1 MNQKPQLPTFS
12 SKPTINKFDPN
23 KLTVPTRADVQSALT
38 PIEDFSGVSKVITIA
53 SIQLK
58 KKPIFPQV
66 KRNRKCSIVRE
77 EDDDEEELSD
87 GVAHSDSSS
96 TFSRR
101 GSKSEG
107 RLNLLMQKVVLKTDD
122 EGKMFKNGV
131 CPLSLTCKDDTK
143 IITQTTKSLDEIE
156 IIDNPVAKNV
166 ATAKPR
172 NLPTIRRNKLIQI
185 RTPSCSSS
193 EASDDDT
200 KARKKKTGN
209 MNDTPSRFHYR
220 DSHDDSSDSQEQP
233 NNFANSSAR
242 IPKRQQQQQ
251 NTQQSSSGNEK
262 QQQQQQNS
270 NSKEKS
276 NTRNKKHENLR
287 QMRSRARRHTNSRHK
302 ESQSL
307 DRICES
313 HEYGAGNEFNHSVSN
328 NNGNKRNSISGTC
341 ATIDVDEINPKF
353 KSAQSDTNITNLL
366 NSAIIEDELLY
377 GGCEHDDE
385 DEGKA
390 KAIIGTHTTKYSR
403 AFKKITQLKR
413 YFHVVNFS

>member
-1 MNQKPQLPTFS
+1 M
-12 SKPTINKFDPN
+12 
-23 KLTVPTRADVQSALT
+23 
-38 PIEDFSGVSKVITIA
+38 
-53 SIQLK
+53 
-58 KKPIFPQV
+58 QV

-77 EDDDEEELSD
+77 EEDDEEELSD
-87 GVAHSDSSS
+87 GVVHSDSSS

-107 RLNLLMQKVVLKTDD
+107 RLNLLMQKVVLKNED

-143 IITQTTKSLDEIE
+143 IVTHTTKSLDEIE
-156 IIDNPVAKNV
+156 ISQEVPAPAVK
-166 ATAKPR
+166 TR

-200 KARKKKTGN
+200 NKARKKKSGN
-209 MNDTPSRFHYR
+209 INDCPTRYHYR

-233 NNFANSSAR
+233 NHFAISTAVR
-242 IPKRQQQQQ
+242 ISKRQHQQQSH
-251 NTQQSSSGNEK
+251 QSSSGNDSK
-262 QQQQQQNS
+262 QQNNS
-270 NSKEKS
+270 SGGGGGKEKS
-276 NTRNKKHENLR
+276 NTRNKKHDNLR
-287 QMRSRARRHTNSRHK
+287 QMRSRVRRHTTSRHK

-313 HEYGAGNEFNHSVSN
+313 HEYGAGNEFNHTN
-328 NNGNKRNSISGTC
+328 NTSGTGGNKRNSISGTC

-377 GGCEHDDE
+377 GGVHDQDGDDQE
-385 DEGKA
+385 DGNGKA

>member
-1 MNQKPQLPTFS
+1 M
-12 SKPTINKFDPN
+12 
-23 KLTVPTRADVQSALT
+23 
-38 PIEDFSGVSKVITIA
+38 G
-53 SIQLK
+53 
-58 KKPIFPQV
+58 
-66 KRNRKCSIVRE
+66 
-77 EDDDEEELSD
+77 
-87 GVAHSDSSS
+87 HSDSSA

-143 IITQTTKSLDEIE
+143 IITHATKSLDEIE
-156 IIDNPVAKNV
+156 ITDNPVAKNAPTV
-166 ATAKPR
+166 KPR

-251 NTQQSSSGNEK
+251 QNTQQNQQSSSGNEK
-262 QQQQQQNS
+262 QQHNS

-313 HEYGAGNEFNHSVSN
+313 HEYGGGNEFNHSVSNNN

-377 GGCEHDDE
+377 GGEHDDE

>member
-1 MNQKPQLPTFS
+1 
-12 SKPTINKFDPN
+12 
-23 KLTVPTRADVQSALT
+23 
-38 PIEDFSGVSKVITIA
+38 
-53 SIQLK
+53 
-58 KKPIFPQV
+58 
-66 KRNRKCSIVRE
+66 
-77 EDDDEEELSD
+77 
-87 GVAHSDSSS
+87 
-96 TFSRR
+96 
-101 GSKSEG
+101 
-107 RLNLLMQKVVLKTDD
+107 MQKVVLKTD
-122 EGKMFKNGV
+122 EESKMFKNGV

-143 IITQTTKSLDEIE
+143 IVTQTTKSLDVIE
-156 IIDNPVAKNV
+156 ITEDEDSTNV
-166 ATAKPR
+166 AAVRPR
-172 NLPTIRRNKLIQI
+172 NLPTIRRNRLIQI

-200 KARKKKTGN
+200 KARKKKTGSI
-209 MNDTPSRFHYR
+209 NDAPCRFHYR

-233 NNFANSSAR
+233 NHFANSSAR
-242 IPKRQQQQQ
+242 IPKRQQHQQQQQ
-251 NTQQSSSGNEK
+251 NQQ

-270 NSKEKS
+270 SGNEKQHHNSNAKEKS
-276 NTRNKKHENLR
+276 NTRSKKHENLR
-287 QMRSRARRHTNSRHK
+287 QMRSRVRRHTTSRHK

-313 HEYGAGNEFNHSVSN
+313 HEYGAGNEFNHSISSSI

-377 GGCEHDDE
+377 GGEQDDE

>member
-1 MNQKPQLPTFS
+1 
-12 SKPTINKFDPN
+12 
-23 KLTVPTRADVQSALT
+23 
-38 PIEDFSGVSKVITIA
+38 
-53 SIQLK
+53 
-58 KKPIFPQV
+58 
-66 KRNRKCSIVRE
+66 
-77 EDDDEEELSD
+77 
-87 GVAHSDSSS
+87 
-96 TFSRR
+96 
-101 GSKSEG
+101 
-107 RLNLLMQKVVLKTDD
+107 MQKVVLKKDD
-122 EGKMFKNGV
+122 EAKMFKNGV

-143 IITQTTKSLDEIE
+143 IVTHATKSLDEIE
-156 IIDNPVAKNV
+156 IAHNQVEKNV
-166 ATAKPR
+166 VAVKPPR

-200 KARKKKTGN
+200 KARKKKSGN
-209 MNDTPSRFHYR
+209 MNDVVPSRFHYR

-233 NNFANSSAR
+233 NHFANSSAR
-242 IPKRQQQQQ
+242 IPKRQNHQQQQQQQQ
-251 NTQQSSSGNEK
+251 NQQNSSGNEK
-262 QQQQQQNS
+262 QQQNS
-270 NSKEKS
+270 NSKEKT

-287 QMRSRARRHTNSRHK
+287 QMRSRVRRHTTSRHK

-328 NNGNKRNSISGTC
+328 SINNGNKRNSISGTC

-377 GGCEHDDE
+377 GGGGDQDDE
-385 DEGKA
+385 DDGKA